1 MDEDNIRYVEFSE
14 AKMGKFMF
22 ERLIAEYGYCIDK
35 ELENAIAAIVF
46 DYLDGLGILDYVE
59 YEDIDEEDDDATS

>member
-1 MDEDNIRYVEFSE
+1 MDDEIRFVEFSE

-59 YEDIDEEDDDATS
+59 YEDGEEDE

>member
-1 MDEDNIRYVEFSE
+1 MDDEIRYIEFSE
-14 AKMGKFMF
+14 EKMGKFMF

-46 DYLDGLGILDYVE
+46 DYLDGLGILDHVE
-59 YEDIDEEDDDATS
+59 YEDGEEDE